1 MAPLGEHSDALG
13 VPGERAKQEN
23 IHRLVRQELGMK
35 VVVIG
40 AGFAGAS
47 VARLLHEARGARIT
61 VIEQTD
67 VPGGMLR
74 THYTEDGLPYE
85 YGPRMV
91 SVFRGTPDILP
102 FLAGLL
108 ELQERHVYQGTRL
121 RPEYPVIPFPVDR
134 ASLRKLPCGPQIERE
149 WAAIARAGQLSGQRD
164 LREYLETS
172 VGPTLTELAFEGF
185 NREILGAAARGDAR
199 RLGPAPPAR
208 ADRRARRVSPAKRGP
223 ALLPGGGFNSLFDQM
238 LAPFNVRYGTTVV
251 RVEADRRGATAV
263 TTDGEFSADLVITTA
278 PIDALLDHRFGPLEW
293 RGYRVETER
302 IEGPDRGLLGTAP
315 DGVPFAWLYTPWPE
329 TPVCRT
335 TDFGVIHHGHDADAL
350 DRPAILLREII
361 DDSVPMYPVW
371 WQDEIFSRYLA
382 AVAELGPVI
391 PLGRLGLYKYTTMD
405 STLAMT
411 QRLVRLLDRYL
422 EGAPPDRVKILRE
435 VRGDWGN

>member
-1 MAPLGEHSDALG
+1 ME
-13 VPGERAKQEN
+13 
-23 IHRLVRQELGMK
+23 

-61 VIEQTD
+61 VLEQTD

-85 YGPRMV
+85 YGPRIV
-91 SVFRGTPDILP
+91 SVFRGTTDILP

-108 ELQERHVYQGTRL
+108 KLQERRVYQGTRL
-121 RPEYPVIPFPVDR
+121 RPEYPVIPFPIDR

-149 WAAIARAGQLSGQRD
+149 WAAIARAEQLSEQRD

-185 NREILGAAARGDAR
+185 NRKFWGRRLEEMPADWGRLRRLERIAERGDY
-199 RLGPAPPAR
+199 RLPSVAPHYYP
-208 ADRRARRVSPAKRGP
+208 V
-223 ALLPGGGFNSLFDQM
+223 GGFNSLFDQL

-302 IEGPDRGLLGTAP
+302 IEGPDRGSLGTAP

-405 STLAMT
+405 STLAMA

-422 EGAPPDRVKILRE
+422 EGPPPDRVKILRE